1 MSEIIRYKDF
11 NEEEDRIYKRCIESI
26 RSNVKNGIKFDLACE
41 VISADDRELRDII
54 IDDAL
59 KIEVA
64 ESYFGKG
71 LSLLE
76 LSKKLGV
83 SMERLLKASNEMLE
97 DVVNTSSEMRKDQF
111 KSGPTTH

>member
-1 MSEIIRYKDF
+1 MPDIIRYKDL

-26 RSNVKNGIKFDLACE
+26 RSNVENGIKFDLACE
-41 VISADDRELRDII
+41 VISVDDRELRDII
-54 IDDAL
+54 TGDAL

-71 LSLLE
+71 LPLLE

-83 SMERLLKASNEMLE
+83 SMERLLKASNEMIE
-97 DVVNTSSEMRKDQF
+97 DVLNTSSIMRKEQF
-111 KSGPTTH
+111 KSGPITR